1 MNGGDHSAGPAP
13 TAGLILL
20 DRDGVL
26 NALVVD
32 AEHGTAD
39 SPLHPNQVQL
49 LPGVSSALAHLTR
62 AGFVLRIV
70 SNQPAAAK
78 GKTTRANLEAV
89 HEKVIAAAQI
99 EGAVIAS
106 SHLCLHRAEDQCSCR
121 KPRTGLLE
129 QALAAH
135 GSAPARTWMVGDGI
149 TDVQA
154 GAALGLETVL
164 LAARKPDVANLLAE
178 RGVSPSLWLGSLSEF
193 VERVTAPGPAD
204 SFARH
209 FFAETVTLVH
219 ALDAAAVERVASGL
233 AAVRERGG
241 RLFILGVGGSAG
253 HASHAVNDFRKLC
266 GIEAY
271 APTDN
276 VSELTARTNDEGWE
290 TVFAAWLDVSR
301 LSAKDGLLVFSVGGG
316 SREKNVSANLVHAID
331 RARERGAPVFG
342 IVGRDGGYTARC
354 AEAAVVIPPLFAD
367 RITPHTEGLCAVV
380 WHLLVSHP
388 QLQRVSTKWEAV
400 AAPASIPRSDGV

>member
-1 MNGGDHSAGPAP
+1 MSPSAP
-13 TAGLILL
+13 LVLL

-32 AEHGTAD
+32 PEHGTAD
-39 SPLHPNQVQL
+39 SPLHPSQVRL
-49 LPGVSSALAHLTR
+49 LPGVPEALARLTR

-89 HEKVIAAAQI
+89 HEKVVEALQA

-106 SHLCLHRAEDQCSCR
+106 SHLCLHRAEDNCSCR

-129 QALAAH
+129 QALEAH
-135 GSAPARTWMVGDGI
+135 GKPAAAQVWMVGDGL
-149 TDVQA
+149 TDIQA
-154 GAALGLETVL
+154 GAALGLQTVL
-164 LAARKPDVANLLAE
+164 LAARKPDVANLLVE
-178 RGVSPSLWLGSLSEF
+178 RNLAPSLWLETLPALVDQLTNPRGSSSDDFVRRFF
-193 VERVTAPGPAD
+193 VE
-204 SFARH
+204 
-209 FFAETVTLVH
+209 TVALVQ
-219 ALDAAAVERVASGL
+219 ALDVAAVERVASGL

-290 TVFAAWLDVSR
+290 TVFGAWLAVSR
-301 LSAKDGLLVFSVGGG
+301 LSAKDALLVFSVGGG

-331 RARERGAPVFG
+331 RARECGAPVFG
-342 IVGRDGGYTARC
+342 IVGRDGGHTARC
-354 AEAAVVIPPLFAD
+354 AEAAVVIPPLFPD

-388 QLQRVSTKWEAV
+388 RLQKVSTKWEAV
-400 AAPASIPRSDGV
+400 AAPASTQRSNVV